1 MMTQN
6 KAKFVG
12 LSLLSLLSL
21 LCSQSA
27 QSVEVNF
34 TGTLIDNPPC
44 TVNNAEAM
52 DVPFGEVGITKI
64 DGVNYAQSFTL
75 TLNCEASLGGLT
87 SLYLDYTGMPANS
100 FDKDAL
106 QASREGLGIR
116 LYRSSDSALFPI
128 DSGYEIL
135 LDGGSTTTLDLY
147 AVPVKAAGANLLE
160 GDFTA
165 TATFELQYP

>member
-1 MMTQN
+1 MTLQ
-6 KAKFVG
+6 KRACIG
-12 LSLLSLLSL
+12 LSLLSLLFSL
-21 LCSQSA
+21 PA

-44 TVNNAEAM
+44 TVNNAEAI

-75 TLNCEASLGGLT
+75 TLNCEASLGGET
-87 SLYLDYTGMPANS
+87 ALYLEYDGMSAND

-116 LYRSSDSALFPI
+116 LYRSSGSALFPI
-128 DSGYEIL
+128 NSGYAMTMTG
-135 LDGGSTTTLDLY
+135 GGSTSLGLY